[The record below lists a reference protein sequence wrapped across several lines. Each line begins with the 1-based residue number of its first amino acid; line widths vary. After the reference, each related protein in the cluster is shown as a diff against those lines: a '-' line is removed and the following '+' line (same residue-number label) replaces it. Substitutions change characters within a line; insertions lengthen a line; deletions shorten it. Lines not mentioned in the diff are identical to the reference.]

1 MNSNPRVT
9 DRETTAQ
16 RLLRSSAKTSFDPEV
31 DIDWD
36 APPADG
42 LPYLP
47 WERSSLY
54 GTAVWDGLT
63 QQQRI
68 ELTKHEF
75 ASLASTG
82 VWFEMLLMRMLL
94 KDIYD
99 QNPTSGHVH
108 YALTEIGEE
117 CRHSTMFTK
126 AISRVGAPAYRP
138 HPVLHHGGKVLVA
151 TASGPSMYAAMLV
164 AEEILDGL
172 QRDQMND
179 EGIQPLVRMINRIHV
194 TEEARHVAFAREEV
208 VRRMRH
214 CNAAQRAYHQHRTAL
229 IAYGIVVS
237 LINPRVYKSVGL
249 RPRDAYR
256 IAWSNPYFQQ
266 TIHRY
271 GARIMSFLDDVG
283 LVGKPGMHL
292 WRKVH
297 LIT

>member
-1 MNSNPRVT
+1 MNSTRLT

-16 RLLRSSAKTSFDPEV
+16 RLLKSSAKTNFDPEV

-36 APPADG
+36 APLADD

-54 GTAVWDGLT
+54 GTSLWDGLT
-63 QQQRI
+63 TQQRI

-82 VWFEMLLMRMLL
+82 VWFEMLLMQMLL

-99 QNPTSGHVH
+99 QDPTDGHVH
-108 YALTEIGEE
+108 YALTEIGDE

-126 AISRVGAPAYRP
+126 AISRVGAPAYGP
-138 HPVLHHGGKVLVA
+138 PPVLHLGGKVLVA

-179 EGIQPLVRMINRIHV
+179 ESIQPLVRMINRIHV
-194 TEEARHVAFAREEV
+194 TEEARHVTFAREEV
-208 VRRMRH
+208 VRRMQH
-214 CNAAQRAYHQHRTAL
+214 CNAAQRAYHQYRTAL
-229 IAYGIVVS
+229 IAYSIVVS
-237 LINPRVYKSVGL
+237 LINPRVYKSIGV
-249 RPRDAYR
+249 RPRDAHR
-256 IAWSNPYFQQ
+256 IAWNNPNFQQ

-271 GARIMSFLDDVG
+271 GERIVSFLDDVG
-283 LVGKPGMHL
+283 LIGKPGMHL
-292 WRKVH
+292 WRRVH